1 MQNFES
7 FNAEVDQ
14 LIKEN
19 HGFHYVHRKRY
30 LNDNISVNIMP
41 KSLVA
46 EQTAKVALL
55 FSLLKIT
62 LAWSSHAQLMELLS
76 NIKVNDLD
84 ALFLLLNRQ
93 KLLQTLQEDVINF
106 SNDAWLYEEN
116 EVILKVSR
124 TQYIAE

>member
-1 MQNFES
+1 
-7 FNAEVDQ
+7 
-14 LIKEN
+14 
-19 HGFHYVHRKRY
+19 
-30 LNDNISVNIMP
+30 MP

>member
-1 MQNFES
+1 
-7 FNAEVDQ
+7 
-14 LIKEN
+14 
-19 HGFHYVHRKRY
+19 
-30 LNDNISVNIMP
+30 
-41 KSLVA
+41 
-46 EQTAKVALL
+46 
-55 FSLLKIT
+55 
-62 LAWSSHAQLMELLS
+62 MELLS